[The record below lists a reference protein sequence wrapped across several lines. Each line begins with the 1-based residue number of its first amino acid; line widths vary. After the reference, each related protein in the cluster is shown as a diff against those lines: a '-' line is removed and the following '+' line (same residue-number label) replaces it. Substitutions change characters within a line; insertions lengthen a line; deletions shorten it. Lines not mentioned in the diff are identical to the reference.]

1 MEQKKQTPPPNGK
14 QAEPSAKAE
23 AAPKFKFE
31 SEECF
36 STSVIGLTGVG
47 KTHKNVQQCKLYA
60 QSIPGVKIG
69 RKVLILNFQNEDGY
83 AKFKTL
89 PPTPEAIRK
98 FVSQKTVEIRQI
110 TPIDS
115 DGSAMNSKRK
125 VQVMKHVLDN
135 YRNGLAVFDD
145 IDGYAAFGTSS
156 DKDLVGNLMGLRH
169 RGCHTLFAHQ
179 AWRKMGVT
187 ECENVSFIRLHK
199 SLDSPES
206 MPADKRNNFDMNL
219 LMIAHFAVEAQYELA
234 NELYERGKI
243 TKDQWLGAKSYCI
256 YIDRWKRKLFP
267 ISEKN
272 FSIACRR
279 YILQYPR
286 VIQDEITAMQFDGL
300 IASSERKKPDVEKQA
315 IQRLTDKFKKV
326 YLVNNG

>member
-1 MEQKKQTPPPNGK
+1 MEQKKPTNN
-14 QAEPSAKAE
+14 QAPKDKNPAAKVD

-47 KTHKNVQQCKLYA
+47 KTHKNIEQCKLYA
-60 QSIPGVKIG
+60 QTIPGVKNG

-98 FVSQKTVEIRQI
+98 FVSQKTIEIRQI

-125 VQVMKHVLDN
+125 VEVMKHVLAN

-187 ECENVSFIRLHK
+187 ECENVRFIRLHK
-199 SLDSPES
+199 GLDSPES
-206 MPADKRNNFDMNL
+206 MPADKKNNFDMNL
-219 LMIAHFAVEAQYELA
+219 LMIAHFAVEAQYALA
-234 NELYERGKI
+234 NELYESQKI
-243 TKDQWLGAKSYCI
+243 TKEQWLGAKSYCI

-267 ISEKN
+267 ISDKN
-272 FSIACRR
+272 FAIACRK
-279 YILQYPR
+279 YILHYPR
-286 VIQDEITAMQFDGL
+286 VIQDEITAMVFDQE
-300 IASSERKKPDVEKQA
+300 ITSSQRKSPDVHSKA
-315 IQRLTDKFKKV
+315 IQRLTEKFKKM
-326 YLVNNG
+326 YLPNNK